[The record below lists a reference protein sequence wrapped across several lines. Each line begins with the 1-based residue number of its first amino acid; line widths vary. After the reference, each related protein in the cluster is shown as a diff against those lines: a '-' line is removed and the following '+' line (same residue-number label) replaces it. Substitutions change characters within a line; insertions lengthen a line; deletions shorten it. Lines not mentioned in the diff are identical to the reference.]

1 MEETEYVVHDPRI
14 DAMEVRL
21 NTLETEQRRLTDL
34 IKKLLQF
41 HCSERT
47 RSSEACMSMFA

>member
-47 RSSEACMSMFA
+47 RSTEACMSMFA